1 MPESNETLVLVGKG
15 HVIETGK
22 EIIPPGD
29 TFLCR
34 EEDLPRLLK
43 LGVVSIVEEAVESQP
58 RLDMLVT
65 AIGELDPNQEN
76 DENWTKSGKPQVSA
90 LEALLG
96 VTDISA
102 AERDEAYDLYL
113 SQQEGQA

>member
-1 MPESNETLVLVGKG
+1 MPESNETLVLVGEG
-15 HVIETGK
+15 HVIQTGK

-34 EEDLPRLLK
+34 DEDLPRLLK
-43 LGVVSIVEEAVESQP
+43 LDVVSIVEEAVDSGP
-58 RLDMLVT
+58 RLEMLVT
-65 AIGELDPNQEN
+65 AIGELDPDKEN
-76 DENWTKSGKPQVSA
+76 KEHWTRGGAPQIPA
-90 LEALLG
+90 LEALLK

-102 AERDEAYDLYL
+102 SERDEAYDLYL